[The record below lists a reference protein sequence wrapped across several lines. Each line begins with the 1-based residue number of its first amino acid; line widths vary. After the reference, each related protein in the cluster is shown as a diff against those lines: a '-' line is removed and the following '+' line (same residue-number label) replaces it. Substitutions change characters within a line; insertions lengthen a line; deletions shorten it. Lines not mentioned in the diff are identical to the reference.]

1 MRARLLFAAVA
12 ALTAAAFPGAAAA
25 ATAPWITVRCA
36 TGAMTAKYTPGGTVT
51 VSGWIQPC
59 PTAIDLPTR
68 FAVAYYG
75 EKAAGTGELLPY
87 TGGLTAPTEFT
98 RSFDA
103 AQLSEPLRAVCLVY
117 SPRPTGRIACVRVD
131 PADESELPQITPIPT
146 DDLLTTRPLDDP
158 VRDHFCG
165 TCV

>member
-1 MRARLLFAAVA
+1 MRARLLVTAVVVSMA
-12 ALTAAAFPGAAAA
+12 VAFPGAAA
-25 ATAPWITVRCA
+25 ATAPWITMRCA
-36 TGAMTAKYTPGGTVT
+36 TGAMTAKYMPDGTFT

-59 PTAIDLPTR
+59 PTAIDLPAR

-87 TGGLTAPTEFT
+87 TGGLTSPTEFS
-98 RSFDA
+98 RSFDT

-117 SPRPTGRIACVRVD
+117 SSRPTGRIACVRVD
-131 PADESELPQITPIPT
+131 PADESELPQITPIAT
-146 DDLLTTRPLDDP
+146 DDLLTTPPLDDP